1 MTRLAFQQY
10 ELNLTVFVQIPALV
24 CRPVFGNQIALDN
37 TGFFGVSTDVVSL
50 VIAVQSFTRRFFV
63 EEDHW
68 HVLTARFLNNSTRS
82 RRVNQVDSQR
92 FHAFCQQHVDLIVL
106 FGLVVL
112 RVVHQQL
119 NIWRRFRVCFDSLTH
134 HGHKVIVIFIDCH
147 TDASISS
154 VRSRAE

>member
-1 MTRLAFQQY
+1 MTRLAFQQH

-37 TGFFGVSTDVVSL
+37 TGFFGVGTHIERFVV
-50 VIAVQSFTRRFFV
+50 AVQRFTGRFFV
-63 EEDHW
+63 EEYDRN
-68 HVLTARFLNNSTRS
+68 VLTACFLDNGAR
-82 RRVNQVDSQR
+82 RCRVNQVDGQR
-92 FHAFCQQHVDLIVL
+92 FHTFCQQHVNLIVL

-112 RVVHQQL
+112 GVVHQQL
-119 NIWRRFRVCFDSLTH
+119 NVRRCFCVCFDSLTH
-134 HGHKVIVIFIDCH
+134 HGHKVIVIFVDCH